1 MITAAPF
8 LTEEI
13 PGIGGQLKMRPDDFK
28 VEEIPLYNPSGEGTH
43 TYIWIE
49 KQKIATL
56 PAIAA
61 IARALGIRRKDIGFA
76 GLKDARAIT
85 RQWLSIEH
93 ADIDAIKSLDFEN
106 IQILKIDRHVNK
118 IKTGHLWGNRFDINI
133 RNLKLSDCD
142 IDEAFS
148 RVRQVLDV
156 LEKRGIPNYYGQQ
169 RFGKR
174 DDGQVL
180 GAAIISQDWEAFIT
194 ELIGNA
200 RRVESVSIQ
209 RARNA
214 FEVRDYDTAMRSWP
228 PGFMAQLQAL
238 RYLRKNH
245 DNDFEGAFNAIDHK
259 YRRFCIS
266 SFQSAMFN
274 KVLAKRV
281 QDIDVLY
288 RGDIA
293 RKHDNGAC
301 FMVFEPS
308 VEQPRCT
315 NFDISPTGPMF
326 GYEMLWPTE
335 EAAMIEN
342 EVLIEQGLSLDDFKI
357 GYAKKVGQGTRRS
370 LRFKAN
376 IIDVSTMNDST
387 GPYINLKFELP
398 SGSYATTLAREV
410 TKNRKESLG
419 FFREF

>member
-1 MITAAPF
+1 MTTAAPF
-8 LTEEI
+8 LTEDI

-28 VEEIPLYNPSGEGTH
+28 VEEIPLYHPSGEGTH

-49 KQKIATL
+49 KQKMATL

-61 IARALGIRRKDIGFA
+61 IARELGIRRKDIGFA

-85 RQWLSIEH
+85 RQWFSIEH
-93 ADIDAIKSLDFEN
+93 ADIEAIKSLDIEN
-106 IQILKIDRHVNK
+106 IKILKIDRHVNK
-118 IKTGHLWGNRFDINI
+118 IKTGHLWGNRFDINL
-133 RNLKLSDCD
+133 RNLKLSSCD
-142 IDEAFS
+142 IDEALS
-148 RVRQVLDV
+148 RVTQILDI
-156 LEKRGIPNYYGQQ
+156 LGKRGVPNYYGQQ

-180 GAAIISQDWEAFIT
+180 GSCIIRQDWEAFIT
-194 ELIGNA
+194 ELIGNP

-209 RARNA
+209 RARKA
-214 FEVRDYDTAMRSWP
+214 FEERDFDTAMRSWP
-228 PGFMAQLQAL
+228 PGFIAQLQAL
-238 RYLRKNH
+238 RYLRKNKI
-245 DNDFEGAFNAIDHK
+245 NDFEGAFNAIDHK

-281 QDIDVLY
+281 QDIDILY
-288 RGDIA
+288 KGDIA
-293 RKHDNGAC
+293 RKHTNGAC

-308 VEQPRCT
+308 IEQPRCT

-326 GYEMLWPTE
+326 GYEMLWPAE
-335 EAAMIEN
+335 DAAHIEN
-342 EVLIEQGLSLDDFKI
+342 EVLIEQGLAIDDFKV

-370 LRFKAN
+370 LRFKPN
-376 IIDVSTMNDST
+376 IIDVQAHNDDT